1 MDDENGRYRWGATD
15 EGLALVLRA
24 ETCVQLREDPPR
36 YVFPGRPV
44 PACTQVSDHALR
56 GEHRV
61 ARGAARLPEPVR

>member
-15 EGLALVLRA
+15 EGLALVLRS
-24 ETCVQLREDPPR
+24 ETGDQLRGNTPWNVAPEGAVR
-36 YVFPGRPV
+36 AWSPV
-44 PACTQVSDHALR
+44 SPHALR